1 MGDPKSWP
9 EWKTVH
15 QQTALVKT
23 VADQAEVAFG
33 DHPLY
38 SGDDFGD
45 AEHHFRAL
53 RAWMNER
60 PNALFTPPEVVVDA
74 MMLTEGRNR
83 EEIVRCSSGR
93 RLSSV
98 SSVKKFATADRPGM
112 RGYLHAMGQMSG
124 VNPASTTDIEIGP
137 EEGWAFFEL
146 AMNFKSQTDMEKIL
160 IHGTSQSSLWSIL
173 GGIKVTASTASD
185 EAVGVWT
192 SLKTNEALGYSTLSH
207 YDQNTWAR
215 VGICIAQPDETEN
228 LFGDNPY
235 LKGVK
240 RGAQRV
246 FPNARLGIRGI
257 CVKLEKPAADSQ
269 FVELCNS
276 GGDSTL
282 QYYNPFVEWNPH
294 APSVVWA
301 MHKFFPENCMGPI
314 GLSVEEENMRAAPG
328 TPQAAEA
335 DGGALYA
342 RIVPKSNMHEAIRGD
357 TFEIALTKGYFTEV
371 KEEAKA
377 VGRGVLIPRE
387 LECFEQARKVM
398 RLIRN
403 KKVVPPSVEILHK
416 WRGSGTHGQ
425 LPC

>member
-1 MGDPKSWP
+1 MS
-9 EWKTVH
+9 
-15 QQTALVKT
+15 
-23 VADQAEVAFG
+23 
-33 DHPLY
+33 
-38 SGDDFGD
+38 
-45 AEHHFRAL
+45 
-53 RAWMNER
+53 ER

-93 RLSSV
+93 RLSSAP
-98 SSVKKFATADRPGM
+98 SVKKFATADKPGM
-112 RGYLHAMGQMSG
+112 RGYLHAMGHMSG
-124 VNPASTTDIEIGP
+124 VVTSLGDAINWDNRQVLRISPKNPASATDVEIGP
-137 EEGWAFFEL
+137 DDGWAFFDL
-146 AMNFKSQTDMEKIL
+146 AINFRGQTDTEKVL

-173 GGIKVTASTASD
+173 GGMQVTASTASD

-192 SLKTNEALGYSTLSH
+192 SLKAVEALGYSTLSH
-207 YDQNTWAR
+207 YGQNTWAR
-215 VGICIAQPDETEN
+215 VGICIAQPDEAES
-228 LFGDNPY
+228 LFSDNPH

-246 FPNARLGIRGI
+246 FPNARLGICGI

-301 MHKFFPENCMGPI
+301 MHKFFPENYMGPV

-342 RIVPKSNMHEAIRGD
+342 RIVPKSNMLEAIRGE
-357 TFEIALTKGYFTEV
+357 TFEITFTKGYFTEV

-377 VGRGVLIPRE
+377 VGRGALFPKE
-387 LECFEQARKVM
+387 LESA
-398 RLIRN
+398 
-403 KKVVPPSVEILHK
+403 
-416 WRGSGTHGQ
+416 
-425 LPC
+425 

>member
-1 MGDPKSWP
+1 MDSSTEPAAEPCGGMWVGDPKAWP

-15 QQTALVKT
+15 PQTALVKA
-23 VADQAEVAFG
+23 VADQAEAAFG

-45 AEHHFRAL
+45 AEHHFNAL
-53 RAWMNER
+53 RAWMSER

-98 SSVKKFATADRPGM
+98 LSVKKFATADKPGM

-124 VNPASTTDIEIGP
+124 VVTSLHDAIDWDHRQVLRISPKNPASATDVEIGP
-137 EEGWAFFEL
+137 DDGWAFFDL
-146 AMNFKSQTDMEKIL
+146 AINFKGQTDTEKVL

-173 GGIKVTASTASD
+173 GGMQVTASTASD

-192 SLKTNEALGYSTLSH
+192 SLKAVEALGYSTLSH
-207 YDQNTWAR
+207 YGQNTWAR
-215 VGICIAQPDETEN
+215 VAICIAQPDESES
-228 LFGDNPY
+228 LFSDNPH

-246 FPNARLGIRGI
+246 FPNARLGICGI
-257 CVKLEKPAADSQ
+257 CIKLEKPAADSQ

-301 MHKFFPENCMGPI
+301 MHKFFPENYMGPI

-328 TPQAAEA
+328 T
-335 DGGALYA
+335 
-342 RIVPKSNMHEAIRGD
+342 H
-357 TFEIALTKGYFTEV
+357 
-371 KEEAKA
+371 
-377 VGRGVLIPRE
+377 
-387 LECFEQARKVM
+387 
-398 RLIRN
+398 
-403 KKVVPPSVEILHK
+403 
-416 WRGSGTHGQ
+416 
-425 LPC
+425 